1 MGRQN
6 PTERN
11 RFYRLS
17 FTEDDTHMHL
27 WSLKFRRSTLAL
39 AIAAG
44 TMLLI
49 ALSYSIIAFTPLRTI
64 IPGYPDSKSKK
75 AAITNAIKI
84 DSLENAILRWNIY
97 AENLSRVLS
106 GEDTGRLDSLLKAGA
121 AQFISDKPR
130 EELAMQ
136 DSILRESIRKEEQ
149 FKINGKEDRK
159 LPLEGRHFFTP
170 VKGVVSQGFDRT
182 IHPAIDISA
191 PSGSVVSAIYDGTVI
206 FAGWNEASGN
216 VIIIQH
222 EGDLLSIYQH
232 NERLLKREG
241 ETVKAGESIAL
252 LGSSKSIS
260 KNDHLR
266 LEMWHNGTPVD
277 PTTYISF

>member
-27 WSLKFRRSTLAL
+27 WSLRFRRSTLAL

-44 TMLLI
+44 VMLLVL
-49 ALSYSIIAFTPLRTI
+49 LSYSVIAFTPLRTL
-64 IPGYPDSKSKK
+64 IPGYPDARSKK
-75 AAITNAIKI
+75 AAVTNAIKI

-106 GEDTGRLDSLLKAGA
+106 GEDTGRLDSLLKAGTA
-121 AQFISDKPR
+121 SFLSDKPR
-130 EELAMQ
+130 EELAKQ
-136 DSILRESIRKEEQ
+136 DSVLRESIRQEEQ
-149 FKINGKEDRK
+149 FKISGKEARK

-170 VKGVVSQGFDRT
+170 VKGVVSQGFDRS
-182 IHPAIDISA
+182 IHPAIDITA
-191 PSGSVVSAIYDGTVI
+191 PAGSIVSAIYDGTVI

-241 ETVKAGESIAL
+241 EPVKAGESIAMV
-252 LGSSKSIS
+252 GSSKSIS
-260 KNDHLR
+260 KNDRLR
-266 LEMWHNGTPVD
+266 FEMWHNGEPVD

>member
-27 WSLKFRRSTLAL
+27 WSLRFRRSTLAL

-44 TMLLI
+44 VMLLVL
-49 ALSYSIIAFTPLRTI
+49 LSYSVIAFTPLRTL
-64 IPGYPDSKSKK
+64 IPGYPDARSKK
-75 AAITNAIKI
+75 AAVTNAIKI

-106 GEDTGRLDSLLKAGA
+106 GEDTGRLDSLLKAGTA
-121 AQFISDKPR
+121 NFLSDKPR
-130 EELAMQ
+130 EELAKQ
-136 DSILRESIRKEEQ
+136 DSVLRESIRQEEQ
-149 FKINGKEDRK
+149 FKISGKEARK

-170 VKGVVSQGFDRT
+170 VKGVVSQGFDRS
-182 IHPAIDISA
+182 IHPAIDITA
-191 PSGSVVSAIYDGTVI
+191 PAGSIVSAIYDGTVI

-241 ETVKAGESIAL
+241 EPVKAGESIAMV
-252 LGSSKSIS
+252 GSSKSIS
-260 KNDHLR
+260 KNDRLR
-266 LEMWHNGTPVD
+266 FEMWHNGEPVD